1 MVTDLLT
8 RKTFP
13 PPVAEI
19 PQTNRGWVVVVSG
32 IAYTPLTLCLLPAYN
47 TAYIAAYNKPT
58 EKTGSRTIPNFW
70 SAICPNAALQPGPS
84 CWFLSFC
91 SKKLFLELLAIKL
104 IDKGYKNGR

>member
-1 MVTDLLT
+1 MVTDFIT

-47 TAYIAAYNKPT
+47 TAYIAAYNKLT
-58 EKTGSRTIPNFW
+58 ETHEN
-70 SAICPNAALQPGPS
+70 
-84 CWFLSFC
+84 
-91 SKKLFLELLAIKL
+91 LAIPHF
-104 IDKGYKNGR
+104 

>member
-58 EKTGSRTIPNFW
+58 EKTESPVIPNFW
-70 SAICPNAALQPGPS
+70 PAICPNAALQPGPS
-84 CWFLSFC
+84 CWFLSCC
-91 SKKLFLELLAIKL
+91 SKKLFQVFLAIKTHRQ
-104 IDKGYKNGR
+104 GYKHGR